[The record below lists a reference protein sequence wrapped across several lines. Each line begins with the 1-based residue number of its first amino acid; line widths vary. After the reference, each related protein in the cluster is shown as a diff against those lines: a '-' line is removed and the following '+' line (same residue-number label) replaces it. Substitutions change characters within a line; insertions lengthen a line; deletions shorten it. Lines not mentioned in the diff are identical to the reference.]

1 MTYSEEF
8 KPDNSANQGEPTGY
22 FDAFGVQ
29 FTSTVLCFLIIIAGI
44 GAAGALWWFLVKPIG
59 AETQLLEEEL
69 QTKTAELQQKK
80 ASNNESKIS
89 ELEAKLVQEQRIAS
103 EVINSYGKEK
113 QVKTFLLDLSRILTA
128 SNIQLVSYEPTPSQP
143 EFIED
148 DVYGESAK
156 NKLKRQTFNVDF
168 EDMTYAQAASMLE
181 NLDLLQPLV
190 VLRNF
195 STNIAQRQVYTYNN
209 NQIAPKG
216 PTKLDISFVIDA
228 LVAPTPEEIQKRQ
241 EEVAKA
247 EAEAAAADPAEGT
260 KPKPGEKPADKAA
273 PAEKPPAEPPK

>member
-8 KPDNSANQGEPTGY
+8 KSDNSANQAEPTGY

-29 FTSTVLCFLIIIAGI
+29 FTSTVLCFLMIIAGI

-80 ASNNESKIS
+80 ASNNASKIS
-89 ELEAKLVQEQRIAS
+89 ELEGKLVQEQRIAS

-128 SNIQLVSYEPTPSQP
+128 SNIQLVSYSPTPSQP

-195 STNIAQRQVYTYNN
+195 STNITQRQVYTYNN
-209 NQIAPKG
+209 NQIVPKG

-247 EAEAAAADPAEGT
+247 EAEAAAA
-260 KPKPGEKPADKAA
+260 AA
-273 PAEKPPAEPPK
+273 PADGSAPPPPADGSAPPAAAPPAEPPK